1 MIYQVFLERRG
12 SVTQDW
18 RFERRGEVAKVTL
31 VLLAWEAATTLRA
44 GRIKEQIWCYQNLE
58 A

>member
-1 MIYQVFLERRG
+1 MERRG